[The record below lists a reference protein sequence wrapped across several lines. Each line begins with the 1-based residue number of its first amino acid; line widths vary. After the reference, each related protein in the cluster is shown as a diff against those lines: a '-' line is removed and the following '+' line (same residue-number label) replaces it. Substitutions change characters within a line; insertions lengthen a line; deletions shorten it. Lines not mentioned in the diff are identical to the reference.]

1 MTDPGLIH
9 FYSYVTGV
17 SLELPVG
24 FEFAG
29 EDDASATYV
38 DRVDDGP
45 ITPDTPVVRIQVVG
59 EIEHDAGPDAMREL
73 ADGFA
78 AADRETISRQERE
91 IDGSPAVTVVS
102 RDAGRVLHQTVVA
115 DDNRLLSIIA
125 AAPGDDLLAMFDAAV
140 ESIRFI
146 AL

>member
-45 ITPDTPVVRIQVVG
+45 ITPDTPVVRIRVVG
-59 EIEHDAGPDAMREL
+59 EIERDAGPDAVREL

-78 AADRETISRQERE
+78 AVDRETISQQERE

-125 AAPGDDLLAMFDAAV
+125 AAPGDDLLTMFDAAV